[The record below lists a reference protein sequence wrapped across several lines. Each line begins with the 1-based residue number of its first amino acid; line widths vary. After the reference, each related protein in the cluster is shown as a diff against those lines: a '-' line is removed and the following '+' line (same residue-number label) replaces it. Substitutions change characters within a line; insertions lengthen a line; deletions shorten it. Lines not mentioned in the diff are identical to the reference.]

1 LLDLA
6 ERADW
11 RCGELVGNQ
20 LGASSRTIAGSR
32 RREPSL
38 NSLHSRSG
46 RLRSMVVPHCVLV
59 FALAVTGL
67 AAQAAPKEPGPKST
81 GKVYE
86 WKSQDG
92 LRYHYYL
99 PKTYDP
105 DAEINLTF
113 ILHGSNV
120 DRRWGFANHSAGT
133 FRPDDLVVSPDGT
146 TSNGKGGFN
155 SLQGQ
160 ADLKRLHALHEELKA
175 AFKVRATYLYGH
187 SQGSFFSFFYAGA
200 YPEDVQGLV
209 GQASGVWM
217 GTRATKKHHHQAVV
231 LMHGTADPVVPY
243 GQSVGGLTFYRD
255 AKYPHVRLRS
265 LDGWNHWP
273 TQLQTEQQLAWCE
286 GMTTSD
292 VTRIAAA
299 FDVLDGAKGVVDPVA
314 LYQVA
319 ERASKMDGVA
329 AGVVKKATAAM
340 AEIEGCAAKHASLIR
355 KSSGKKT
362 KKLVR
367 KPWIGHLP
375 LFLRHF
381 NGVPACDQL
390 AADWE
395 DAIKAQG
402 KAASKHATS
411 FWKDRDAKP
420 ARAFKSGLKLVQDAF
435 LTRASENEEVLGDL
449 EEWAKAGKKLGIG
462 KGDLKL
468 FKTTVPVLREAR
480 AKGRKAF
487 DKVGRRF
494 R

>member
-1 LLDLA
+1 
-6 ERADW
+6 
-11 RCGELVGNQ
+11 
-20 LGASSRTIAGSR
+20 
-32 RREPSL
+32 
-38 NSLHSRSG
+38 
-46 RLRSMVVPHCVLV
+46 MVVPHCLLV
-59 FALAVTGL
+59 FALAVTVLG
-67 AAQAAPKEPGPKST
+67 AQATEKEPGLKST

-86 WKSQDG
+86 WHSQDG
-92 LRYHYYL
+92 LQYQYYL
-99 PKTYDP
+99 PKNYDP
-105 DAEINLTF
+105 DVGVNLTF
-113 ILHGSNV
+113 ILHGSNL
-120 DRRWGFANHSAGT
+120 DRRWGFANHKAGT
-133 FRPDDLVVSPDGT
+133 FRADDLVVSPDGT

-155 SLQGQ
+155 SLQGK

-175 AFKVRATYLYGH
+175 QFKVRATYLYGH
-187 SQGSFFSFFYAGA
+187 SQGSFFSFYYAGA

-209 GQASGVWM
+209 GQASGVWI

-243 GQSVGGLTFYRD
+243 GQSVGGLKLYRE

-299 FDVLDGAKGVVDPVA
+299 FALLDGAKGVVDPVA

-319 ERASKMDGVA
+319 ERVTNMDGVA
-329 AGVVKKATAAM
+329 AAVAKKATAAM
-340 AEIEGCAAKHASLIR
+340 AEIEACAAKHAALIR

-362 KKLVR
+362 KDLVS

-381 NGVPACDQL
+381 AGVPACDQL
-390 AADWE
+390 AADWK
-395 DAIKAQG
+395 DAIGVQG
-402 KAASKHATS
+402 KAADKHSRS
-411 FWKDRDAKP
+411 FWKDRAAKP
-420 ARAFKSGLKLVQDAF
+420 ARAFTSGIKLVKEAF
-435 LTRASENEEVLGDL
+435 LTSASENERMLDSL

-462 KGDLKL
+462 KRDLKS
-468 FKTTVPVLREAR
+468 FKSAVPVLRDAR